1 MKCLL
6 LVGLLL
12 SEVLFGGIM
21 FLGIARGLGLPSD
34 GLGLELFTTTCCS
47 CYFVLHL
54 MRFFCF
60 GLRHCPGLRFRLTCV
75 KEGYLLASTN
85 WKLMV
90 DSRYRGERMF
100 FIALRS
106 LYVFEI
112 TSE

>member
-34 GLGLELFTTTCCS
+34 ELVWNFLLLLAVAVVSYC
-47 CYFVLHL
+47 LL
-54 MRFFCF
+54 MRIFCF
-60 GLRHCPGLRFRLTCV
+60 GLRHYPGLRFRLTCV

>member
-54 MRFFCF
+54 MRFFF
-60 GLRHCPGLRFRLTCV
+60 WSSTLSRSSIPVDMR
-75 KEGYLLASTN
+75 EGSIAS
-85 WKLMV
+85 
-90 DSRYRGERMF
+90 S
-100 FIALRS
+100 
-106 LYVFEI
+106 
-112 TSE
+112 